1 LLKRLKDKTNVLKC
15 LGMKNLTLSPY
26 RAGLKVWVSIYR
38 TNDIDHRAVAG
49 MLFADR
55 SQYYCWGEE
64 LPNRRIGIEGMV
76 RASELSGFFKDLQEL
91 ERLRNGVLVSF
102 HATDC
107 P

>member
-1 LLKRLKDKTNVLKC
+1 
-15 LGMKNLTLSPY
+15 MKHLTLSPY
-26 RAGLKVWVSIYR
+26 RAGLKVWVSIPKSE
-38 TNDIDHRAVAG
+38 DIEHRAIAG

-64 LPNRRIGIEGMV
+64 QPGNRIGLEGV
-76 RASELSGFFKDLQEL
+76 VQASKLSGFFRDLQDL
-91 ERLRNGVLVSF
+91 HKLRDGVLVSF

>member
-1 LLKRLKDKTNVLKC
+1 
-15 LGMKNLTLSPY
+15 MKHLTLSPY
-26 RAGLKVWVSIYR
+26 RAGLKVWVSIPK
-38 TNDIDHRAVAG
+38 TNDIEHRAIAG

-64 LPNRRIGIEGMV
+64 LPGNRIGLEAVV
-76 RASELSGFFKDLQEL
+76 RASALPGFFRDLQDLHEA
-91 ERLRNGVLVSF
+91 RPGTLVSF

>member
-1 LLKRLKDKTNVLKC
+1 
-15 LGMKNLTLSPY
+15 MKHLTLSPY
-26 RAGLKVWVSIYR
+26 RAGLKVWISVPR
-38 TNDIDHRAVAG
+38 TNDIEHRAIAG

-64 LPNRRIGIEGMV
+64 QPGHRIGLEAVI
-76 RASELSGFFKDLQEL
+76 RASELPGFFRDLQDL
-91 ERLRNGVLVSF
+91 HKVRDGVLVSF